1 MATAKKS
8 VKKPAAKS
16 VSRTTTATVKVSKPK
31 KTASRKKDTEMTA
44 SEINSSENAPKT
56 KVITKKYLYAVV
68 AVIAVVSL
76 LFVASRLWVVAWV
89 DNKPITKFELYDL
102 MEKRDQGKT
111 AEELIV
117 QKLLISE
124 GQKQKQ
130 AVTDAEI
137 QAEVAKI
144 EELQGGAAQLDQ
156 ILAVNGTSR
165 EDFIELVKL
174 QLLKQKLFGGNISV
188 TEEQVAAYIEE
199 NKDALPPET
208 LANPE
213 SSEAAKLRDNVKDQ
227 IKQTQIQEN
236 FNKWLDEALN
246 GSRVMRMVPAPTQP
260 AMPQLGQ

>member
-1 MATAKKS
+1 MATAKKPS
-8 VKKPAAKS
+8 KKPVAKS
-16 VSRTTTATVKVSKPK
+16 TKTTTATVKVSKPK
-31 KTASRKKDTEMTA
+31 KTVSRKKEMDITP
-44 SEINSSENAPKT
+44 SEIESGADTPRT

-89 DNKPITKFELYDL
+89 DNKPITKFELYGL

-144 EELQGGAAQLDQ
+144 EELQGGAA
-156 ILAVNGTSR
+156 S
-165 EDFIELVKL
+165 
-174 QLLKQKLFGGNISV
+174 
-188 TEEQVAAYIEE
+188 
-199 NKDALPPET
+199 T
-208 LANPE
+208 L
-213 SSEAAKLRDNVKDQ
+213 R
-227 IKQTQIQEN
+227 
-236 FNKWLDEALN
+236 
-246 GSRVMRMVPAPTQP
+246 
-260 AMPQLGQ
+260 